1 MTPNSKAYG
10 DSRVLAEQKRHYDKN
25 QFGYKDDHSTSV
37 PLDFCEKGW
46 HPLCCDS
53 TEVAGMS
60 DCILHDRT
68 ISLRAEIEAE
78 EACQVKEEAKKR
90 AEEEAKKR
98 AEEEAKKRADEEAKK
113 RAEEEAKKQAE
124 EAKKASLSAFV
135 RLSDVE
141 RMVQIDARG
150 WSKSVPL
157 EMPGKAFLKHDFSV
171 MENPLLIM
179 TMVKNPSLIMTME
192 IKRTNPLPSLRR
204 SLRLVESES
213 ARRYDQ
219 RYRWEAEQAKGEA
232 EKRRLEKQQRNFRIV
247 GNVVVALLAL
257 SALAYF
263 GFTLVR

>member
-78 EACQVKEEAKKR
+78 EACQVK
-90 AEEEAKKR
+90 
-98 AEEEAKKRADEEAKK
+98 EEAKK